1 MMNTKRAVAIFLEV
15 VDRQLSS
22 LMKLNTQRL
31 FKKQFTEEE
40 VESALKDEQME
51 REIAKQFAQG
61 NIKLVHK
68 DSGKLAFVKETNIL
82 QEHGKTALETLDESI
97 DYEQSVDPEDAKLVS
112 AYGFNDLG
120 YRITSRKV
128 TNGEAA

>member
-128 TNGEAA
+128 TNGEVA